1 MSRLLQHPGVWVA
14 ACAVALVGLI
24 WASRPAPV
32 GSPAAAP
39 RSAASAPA
47 STLIRGARVFDGER
61 VWPTADVR
69 LKDGR
74 IDAIAESLPVSAG
87 ETVVEGAG
95 RTLLPGLIDAHVH
108 ALGVAREDALR
119 FGVTTVLDLFG
130 DPAQLPVARAER
142 ESLAPT
148 LKADLW
154 GAGYLA
160 TAAGGHGTQFGL
172 PVPTLAS
179 AAEAPAWVAARKA
192 EGSDVIKLVREDL
205 AVYRPQGPKLPTLDP
220 ATSAAVIA
228 AARDQGLPALVHV
241 SALADG
247 IEVLRDGAQGL
258 VHLPMDAGDEA
269 ALIQAARASGA
280 FIAPTLA
287 VITAFSGRDLGLA
300 EDARLAESLSA
311 AQRQQLKVRP
321 NFSPVAALR
330 LEALLQRV
338 GRLHAAG
345 IPILAGS
352 DAPNPGTTQGASL
365 HGELALLVE
374 AGLTPIAALQSATV
388 LPAAQLKLADRGRI
402 AAGLR
407 ADLLLVE
414 GDPTVDIR
422 ATRAR
427 VAVWKNGAPVA
438 LAAPAEALGGR
449 MPAGLLADFDQ
460 PPLSERWMPA
470 ADTMMGGRS
479 AARVRSLD
487 GGADGTAGALLVEVD
502 LAAEGPD
509 GMPPWAGVY
518 HHPGPTPMA
527 PVNASGLSTLRFA
540 VQAEQDLWLIIFS
553 GDGPP
558 QRVAVPADPAAGGAW
573 RPVSIDL
580 TGVPGYRADAL
591 KGLSWSTSTPA
602 GGSARFA
609 LDQVEL
615 R

>member
-1 MSRLLQHPGVWVA
+1 MSRVLHHPGTWA
-14 ACAVALVGLI
+14 ALCGAALIGMI
-24 WASRPAPV
+24 WASRPAP
-32 GSPAAAP
+32 PAPAQTAAP
-39 RSAASAPA
+39 APAASAVP
-47 STLIRGARVFDGER
+47 TLIRGARVFDGEKL
-61 VWPTADVR
+61 WPRADVR
-69 LKDGR
+69 LADGR
-74 IDAIAESLPVSAG
+74 IAAIAESLPPQAG

-108 ALGVAREDALR
+108 AMGSAREDALR

-154 GAGYLA
+154 GAGFLA

-172 PVPTLAS
+172 SVPTLAGP
-179 AAEAPAWVAARKA
+179 AEAAAWVAARKA
-192 EGSDVIKLVREDL
+192 EGSDVIKLVREDMSL
-205 AVYRPQGPKLPTLDP
+205 YRPQGPKLPTLDA

-228 AARDQGLPALVHV
+228 AAREQGLPALVHV

-247 IEVLRDGAQGL
+247 IAVLQDGAQGL
-258 VHLPMDAGDEA
+258 VHLPMDGGDEA
-269 ALIQAARASGA
+269 ALIEAAQASGA
-280 FIAPTLA
+280 FVVPTLA
-287 VITAFSGRDLGLA
+287 VIASFTGRDLGLA

-311 AQRQQLKVRP
+311 TQRQQLKVRP

-330 LEALLQRV
+330 FEALLTRV

-345 IPILAGS
+345 VPILAGS

-374 AGLTPIAALQSATV
+374 AGLTPLEALKSATA

-402 AAGLR
+402 AAGYR

-414 GDPTVDIR
+414 GDPTVDI
-422 ATRAR
+422 AASRAR
-427 VAVWKNGAPVA
+427 VTVLKNGAPVA
-438 LAAPAEALGGR
+438 LAAPAENLAGR

-470 ADTMMGGRS
+470 ADTMRGGRS
-479 AARVRSLD
+479 SARVLAQA
-487 GGADGTAGALLVEVD
+487 GGAAGSAGALAVEVE
-502 LAAEGPD
+502 LAAEGVD

-518 HHPGPTPMA
+518 YHPGPTPMA
-527 PVNASGLSTLRFA
+527 PVDASGLTTLRFQ
-540 VQAEQDLWLIIFS
+540 VQAEQALWLLVFS
-553 GDGPP
+553 GDGQP
-558 QRVAVPADPAAGGAW
+558 QRVAVPADAAAGGAW
-573 RPVSIDL
+573 RPVTVDL
-580 TGVPGYRADAL
+580 GALPGYRAEAL
-591 KGLSWSTSTPA
+591 KGLSFSASAPA
-602 GGSARFA
+602 GGTSRFA
-609 LDQVEL
+609 IDQIEL

>member
-1 MSRLLQHPGVWVA
+1 MSRFLQHPGTWVA
-14 ACAVALVGLI
+14 LCGAALIGLI
-24 WASRPAPV
+24 WASRPAP
-32 GSPAAAP
+32 PAPTQTAVA
-39 RSAASAPA
+39 APA
-47 STLIRGARVFDGER
+47 SAVPTLIRGARVFDGER
-61 VWPTADVR
+61 VWPAADVR
-69 LKDGR
+69 LADGR
-74 IDAIAESLPVSAG
+74 ITAIAESLPVQAG

-95 RTLLPGLIDAHVH
+95 RTLLPGLIDSHVH
-108 ALGVAREDALR
+108 AMGGAREDALR

-130 DPAQLPVARAER
+130 DPAQLPLARTER

-154 GAGYLA
+154 GAGFLA

-172 PVPTLAS
+172 PVPTLSS
-179 AAEAPAWVAARKA
+179 AAEVPAWVAARKA

-205 AVYRPQGPKLPTLDP
+205 SMYRPQGPRMPTLDP
-220 ATSAAVIA
+220 AITAAVISS
-228 AARDQGLPALVHV
+228 ARAQGLAPLVHV
-241 SALADG
+241 STLADG
-247 IEVLRDGAQGL
+247 IEVLQDGAQGL
-258 VHLPMDAGDEA
+258 VHLPMDTGDEA
-269 ALIQAARASGA
+269 ALIAAAKASEA
-280 FIAPTLA
+280 FIVPTLA
-287 VITAFSGRDLGLA
+287 VIASFSGRDIGLI
-300 EDARLAESLSA
+300 EDAWLTESLSA
-311 AQRQQLKVRP
+311 TQRQQLKVRP
-321 NFSPVAALR
+321 NFSPVAAMR
-330 LEALLQRV
+330 FEALLQRV

-345 IPILAGS
+345 VPILAGS

-374 AGLTPIAALQSATV
+374 AGLTPVEALKSATA

-402 AAGLR
+402 EAGYR

-414 GDPTVDIR
+414 GDPTADIM

-438 LAAPAEALGGR
+438 LAAPAEDLGGR

-479 AARVRSLD
+479 SARVSALE

-527 PVNASGLSTLRFA
+527 PVNAAGLDTLRFH
-540 VQAEQDLWLIIFS
+540 VQAEQDLWLVIFS

-573 RPVSIDL
+573 RLVTIDL
-580 TGVPGYRADAL
+580 VSVPGYRADAL
-591 KGLSWSTSTPA
+591 RGLSLSTSTPA

-609 LDQVEL
+609 IDQIEL

>member
-14 ACAVALVGLI
+14 VCAVALVGLV
-24 WASRPAPV
+24 WTSRPTPV
-32 GSPAAAP
+32 GSPTPTPRTAAA
-39 RSAASAPA
+39 APA

-61 VWPTADVR
+61 VWPAADVR
-69 LKDGR
+69 LADGR
-74 IDAIAESLPVSAG
+74 IAAIAESLPAQPG
-87 ETVVEGAG
+87 ETVVEGG
-95 RTLLPGLIDAHVH
+95 GHTLLPGLIDSHVH
-108 ALGVAREDALR
+108 AMGSAREDALR

-154 GAGYLA
+154 GAGFLA

-172 PVPTLAS
+172 PVPTLSS

-205 AVYRPQGPKLPTLDP
+205 SVYRPQGPRLPTLDP
-220 ATSAAVIA
+220 AITAAVIA
-228 AARDQGLPALVHV
+228 AVREQGLAPLVHV
-241 SALADG
+241 STLADG

-269 ALIQAARASGA
+269 ALIEAARASGA
-280 FIAPTLA
+280 FIVPTLA
-287 VITAFSGRDLGLA
+287 VIASFSGRDIGLA
-300 EDARLAESLSA
+300 EDARLAESLSGT
-311 AQRQQLKVRP
+311 QRQQLKVRP

-330 LEALLQRV
+330 LEALLARV
-338 GRLHAAG
+338 GRLQAAG

-374 AGLTPIAALQSATV
+374 AGLTPVDALKSATA

-414 GDPTVDIR
+414 GDPTVDIT

-427 VAVWKNGAPVA
+427 VAVWKNGAPVV
-438 LAAPAEALGGR
+438 LAAPVETLGGR

-479 AARVRSLD
+479 SARVVALE

-502 LAAEGPD
+502 LAAQGPD

-527 PVNASGLSTLRFA
+527 PVNASGLTTLRFH
-540 VQAEQDLWLIIFS
+540 VQAEQDLWLVIFS
-553 GDGPP
+553 GDGQP
-558 QRVAVPADPAAGGAW
+558 QRVAVPADAAAGGTW
-573 RPVSIDL
+573 RPVTLDL
-580 TGVPGYRADAL
+580 GSVPGYRADAL

-602 GGSARFA
+602 GGTARFA